1 MTEAELDALVDD
13 LRSGAALRRVRGGVL
28 RSDDLNNMD
37 AAADAITALRR
48 ELAEKSQA
56 EIENDRLREMVKSAW
71 RVGSEL
77 LRERD
82 AAVRELAEAKA
93 DGERLDWMLTANRWE
108 IRYWTGEFWDHVA
121 TRKEIDA
128 ARAAKG
134 DE

>member
-56 EIENDRLREMVKSAW
+56 EIENDRLREMVK
-71 RVGSEL
+71 
-77 LRERD
+77 
-82 AAVRELAEAKA
+82 
-93 DGERLDWMLTANRWE
+93 
-108 IRYWTGEFWDHVA
+108 
-121 TRKEIDA
+121 
-128 ARAAKG
+128 
-134 DE
+134 